1 MESTATA
8 ADHGLGG
15 SCGANRPVQLGLFQ
29 SLARGLRRILKR
41 SESRQ
46 GEERGA
52 AERQGAMHTRVVDA
66 TGNLCDTRMLRG
78 FHHRCERVMNPGR
91 RCVAVD
97 LTNVTSADTKLV
109 ATLIILRQR
118 AQSVGAPLELTVS
131 SRVYDWI
138 TLCRVE
144 RLLQPR
150 RARRRAAAQGA
161 GGR

>member
-1 MESTATA
+1 MGSTATA
-8 ADHGLGG
+8 ANHGLGG
-15 SCGANRPVQLGLFQ
+15 SCGANRPVRFGLFRAF
-29 SLARGLRRILKR
+29 ARGLRGILERSKR
-41 SESRQ
+41 RQ

-52 AERQGAMHTRVVDA
+52 TERQGSMDTRVIDA

-78 FHHRCERVMNPGR
+78 FHHRCEQVMNPGR

-109 ATLIILRQR
+109 ATLVILRQR